1 MQIICLNHK
10 FIKKDELS
18 FYDVERFRVADACFE
33 SMLYINGQI
42 PLLVAHQNRL
52 DQACKIFHFDSCNI
66 PFDKI
71 FELLNRNGLADK
83 MARVRLSI
91 IRSSGNNYRPE
102 GKEVQL
108 LLECSP
114 LNEIFKPIQQLG
126 VYSDLLK
133 QHNPIASIK
142 HSNALLYVLATQFAA
157 ANSYD
162 DVLLKNTQGLYIE
175 ASSSNLFFIVDDEIY
190 TPKNESGC
198 VLGVCRNYL
207 LNFLDV
213 RQVNV
218 GDELLSSADEIFLS
232 NGIQLIQSVK
242 KYGEK
247 KLKSSRTDTIIQN
260 IKTKWV
266 L

>member
-1 MQIICLNHK
+1 MQIICFNHK

-42 PLLVAHQNRL
+42 PLLAEHQNRL
-52 DQACKIFHFDSCNI
+52 DQACKIFQFNSYDI
-66 PFDKI
+66 PIAKI
-71 FELLNRNGLADK
+71 FELLDRNGLGDK

-91 IRSSGNNYRPE
+91 IRSLGNNYRPE
-102 GKEVQL
+102 GNETQL

-114 LNEIFKPIQQLG
+114 LKEIFKPIQRLG

-133 QHNPIASIK
+133 QDNLIASVK
-142 HSNALLYVLATQFAA
+142 HSSALLYVLATQFAA
-157 ANSYD
+157 TNNYD

-175 ASSSNLFFIVDDEIY
+175 ASSSNLFFIIDDEIY

-218 GDELLSSADEIFLS
+218 EDDLLSSADEIFLS

-242 KYGEK
+242 KYGK
-247 KLKSSRTDTIIQN
+247 KELKSIRTDTIIQN
-260 IKTKWV
+260 IKTKLV